1 MTPRR
6 SSKLRLQILAAT
18 LFLMLA
24 GCSGPG
30 HVQYD
35 GGRCVKDGRALTVEE
50 VEADQAE
57 VARRIASRQPWFAVI
72 TIGIVLL
79 AAAGNAEKALMLVRA
94 KHQEGQRPLLERLR
108 DLLARQR
115 DNPALFGAIV
125 GGSLALIVIA
135 GSAYVYLDIDKRAS
149 ERALAML
156 QFCHLAMRTKEEE
169 GVLDEQ
175 RHNLE
180 AIESTASDIR
190 TLVGKLPPDE
200 QRKAQLIVDQMNGA
214 LAKQGKIVGEYVA
227 RTDEA
232 QKDLSTHTMAMEK
245 GLVSVEG
252 EIAGLRS
259 LPTDVKELESVA
271 RHIDETE
278 TSYDARFADLRAH
291 VGALE
296 AKVDAL
302 LARPVEQACAPPAA
316 SASSKTTTAAGA
328 SASARSQA
336 LVAAPGGADGGGA
349 AP

>member
-1 MTPRR
+1 MLRR
-6 SSKLRLQILAAT
+6 SSRLRLEILAAA
-18 LFLMLA
+18 LSLALA

-30 HVQYD
+30 RVQYD
-35 GGRCVKDGRALTVEE
+35 GGRCVKDGRVLSVEE
-50 VEADQAE
+50 AEADQAE
-57 VARRIASRQPWFAVI
+57 VARRIASRQPWFAVL
-72 TIGIVLL
+72 TIGVVLL
-79 AAAGNAEKALMLVRA
+79 AAAGNAERALMLVRA
-94 KHQEGQRPLLERLR
+94 KHPEGHRPLLERLR

-115 DNPALFGAIV
+115 DNPALFGTIV
-125 GGSLALIVIA
+125 GGSLALIVVA
-135 GSAYVYLDIDKRAS
+135 GGAYVYLDIDKRAS

-180 AIESTASDIR
+180 AIESTAGDIR

-245 GLVSVEG
+245 GIVSVEG

-259 LPTDVKELESVA
+259 LPTDVKELDSVA
-271 RHIDETE
+271 RHIDETA
-278 TSYDARFADLRAH
+278 TSYDARFAELRAH
-291 VGALE
+291 VSALD
-296 AKVDAL
+296 AKLDAL
-302 LARPVEQACAPPAA
+302 LARPAVQACAPAAA
-316 SASSKTTTAAGA
+316 SASSKTTTGAA
-328 SASARSQA
+328 SMPSARSQTP
-336 LVAAPGGADGGGA
+336 VPTPAAADGGGL

>member
-1 MTPRR
+1 
-6 SSKLRLQILAAT
+6 
-18 LFLMLA
+18 
-24 GCSGPG
+24 
-30 HVQYD
+30 
-35 GGRCVKDGRALTVEE
+35 
-50 VEADQAE
+50 
-57 VARRIASRQPWFAVI
+57 
-72 TIGIVLL
+72 
-79 AAAGNAEKALMLVRA
+79 MLVRA
-94 KHQEGQRPLLERLR
+94 KHANDQEGHRPLLERLR

-115 DNPALFGAIV
+115 DNPALFGTIV
-125 GGSLALIVIA
+125 GGSLALIVFA

-156 QFCHLAMRTKEEE
+156 QFCHLAMRTQEEE

-175 RHNLE
+175 RHNLL
-180 AIESTASDIR
+180 AIESTAGDIR

-259 LPTDVKELESVA
+259 LPTDVKELDSVA
-271 RHIDETE
+271 RHIDETA
-278 TSYDARFADLRAH
+278 TSYDARFAELRAH
-291 VGALE
+291 VGALD
-296 AKVDAL
+296 AKLDAL
-302 LARPVEQACAPPAA
+302 LARPVEQGCAPGNAGGASKATMATAPTGSAHSQAPALA
-316 SASSKTTTAAGA
+316 SAGT
-328 SASARSQA
+328 
-336 LVAAPGGADGGGA
+336 DGGGA